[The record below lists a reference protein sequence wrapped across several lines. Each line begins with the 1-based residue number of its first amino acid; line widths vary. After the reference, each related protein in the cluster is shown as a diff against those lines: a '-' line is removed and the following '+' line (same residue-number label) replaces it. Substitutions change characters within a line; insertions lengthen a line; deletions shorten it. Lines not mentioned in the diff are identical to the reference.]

1 MEFDAIVIGA
11 GNNGLSCA
19 RKLASAGARVAI
31 FESSNVLGGAARTEE
46 LWPNYR
52 VSSASYV

>member
-31 FESSNVLGGAARTEE
+31 FESSNVL
-46 LWPNYR
+46 
-52 VSSASYV
+52 

>member
-31 FESSNVLGGAARTEE
+31 FESSTFLVVPRAQKSFGQTTEF
-46 LWPNYR
+46 PQQ
-52 VSSASYV
+52 VTC